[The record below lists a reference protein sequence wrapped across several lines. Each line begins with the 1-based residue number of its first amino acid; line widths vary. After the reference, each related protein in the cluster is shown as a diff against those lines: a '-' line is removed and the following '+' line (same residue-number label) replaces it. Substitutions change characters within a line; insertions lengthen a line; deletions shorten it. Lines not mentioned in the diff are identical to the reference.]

1 MGIPAGRRPVRGRR
15 LPAGLVLVTV
25 LSTACSGGGDPSGS
39 PTILQDP
46 SRPYVV
52 TAVDNHFHDAHPSEP
67 LALDR
72 SLVFKNE
79 GRNLHN
85 VTITGTTLTRDLE
98 PGDRFSIPSLGSLVD
113 GPGRYRLICKYHAD
127 LGMTGDLVV
136 VE

>member
-1 MGIPAGRRPVRGRR
+1 MSR
-15 LPAGLVLVTV
+15 LLALTLVL
-25 LSTACSGGGDPSGS
+25 LSLSACSRDGGSSSSS

-67 LALDR
+67 IALDR
-72 SLVFKNE
+72 TLVFKNE

-85 VTITGTTLTRDLE
+85 VTIQRTTLTRDIA
-98 PGDRFSIPSLGSLVD
+98 PGKSFSIEEVGSLVE

-127 LGMTGDLVV
+127 QGMNGDLVV

>member
-1 MGIPAGRRPVRGRR
+1 MSRILA
-15 LPAGLVLVTV
+15 LTLVL
-25 LSTACSGGGDPSGS
+25 LSLSACSRGGGSS
-39 PTILQDP
+39 SSSQTILQDP

-67 LALDR
+67 IALDR
-72 SLVFKNE
+72 TLVFKNE

-85 VTITGTTLTRDLE
+85 VTIQETTLSRDIE
-98 PGDRFSIPSLGSLVD
+98 PGDSFSIEEIGSLVE

-127 LGMTGDLVV
+127 QGMNGDLVV

>member
-1 MGIPAGRRPVRGRR
+1 MRA
-15 LPAGLVLVTV
+15 AALVVLLVF
-25 LSTACSGGGDPSGS
+25 LSSAACVGEGNGSS

-85 VTITGTTLTRDLE
+85 VTIAGTTLSRDLE
-98 PGDRFSIPSLGSLVD
+98 PDTSFTISSLGSLVD
-113 GPGRYRLICKYHAD
+113 GPGRYRLFCKYHAD

-136 VE
+136 VG

>member
-1 MGIPAGRRPVRGRR
+1 MRAPALAV
-15 LPAGLVLVTV
+15 LLFLWSAGC
-25 LSTACSGGGDPSGS
+25 AGNGGGSS

-72 SLVFKNE
+72 SLVFKNA

-85 VTITGTTLTRDLE
+85 VTIAGTTLTRDLE
-98 PGDRFSIPSLGSLVD
+98 PGGSLTIPSLGSLVD
-113 GPGRYRLICKYHAD
+113 APGRYRLICKYHAD
-127 LGMTGDLVV
+127 VGMSGDLVV

>member
-1 MGIPAGRRPVRGRR
+1 VIRARSGRRARGRR
-15 LPAGLVLVTV
+15 ARAAVLVAF
-25 LSTACSGGGDPSGS
+25 LSASCARGGSSSSDS

-46 SRPYVV
+46 NRPYVV

-72 SLVFKNE
+72 ELVFKSE

-85 VTITGTTLTRDLE
+85 VTIVGTTLSRDFE
-98 PGDRFSIPSLGSLVD
+98 PGERFSIPSLGSLVD
-113 GPGRYRLICKYHAD
+113 GPGSYRLICKYHAD

>member
-1 MGIPAGRRPVRGRR
+1 MRALTGEV
-15 LPAGLVLVTV
+15 VLVA
-25 LSTACSGGGDPSGS
+25 LLAAGCAPGSGS
-39 PTILQDP
+39 PPSPSLLQDP
-46 SRPYVV
+46 NRPYVV

-67 LALDR
+67 LTLDR
-72 SLVFKNE
+72 ALEFKNE

-85 VTITGTTLTRDLE
+85 VTIAGTTLTRDFE
-98 PGDRFSIPSLGSLVD
+98 PGERISIPSLGSLVD

>member
-1 MGIPAGRRPVRGRR
+1 MRPLGSRRACGRGAR
-15 LPAGLVLVTV
+15 AAVLVAF
-25 LSTACSGGGDPSGS
+25 LSTSCARGGSGS
-39 PTILQDP
+39 PGSPTVLQDP
-46 SRPYVV
+46 NRPYVV

-72 SLVFKNE
+72 TLVFKNA

-85 VTITGTTLTRDLE
+85 VTITGSTLSRDLE
-98 PGDRFSIPSLGSLVD
+98 PGESLTIPSLGSLVD

-127 LGMTGDLVV
+127 VGMSGDLVV

>member
-1 MGIPAGRRPVRGRR
+1 MRTPLPV
-15 LPAGLVLVTV
+15 LVLFF
-25 LSTACSGGGDPSGS
+25 LSSAACAGNGGGSGS
-39 PTILQDP
+39 TPTILQDP

-72 SLVFKNE
+72 SLVFKNS

-85 VTITGTTLTRDLE
+85 VTIAGTALSRDLE
-98 PGDRFSIPSLGSLVD
+98 PGESFTIPSLGSLVD

-127 LGMTGDLVV
+127 LGMSGDLVV

>member
-1 MGIPAGRRPVRGRR
+1 MHLLA
-15 LPAGLVLVTV
+15 LVVLLVT
-25 LSTACSGGGDPSGS
+25 LSAACIPDGGSSGSS

-46 SRPYVV
+46 SRPYVI

-67 LALDR
+67 LALER

-85 VTITGTTLTRDLE
+85 VTITGTTVSRDIE
-98 PGDRFSIPSLGSLVD
+98 PGERFSIPSLGSLVD
-113 GPGRYRLICKYHAD
+113 GAGHYRLICKYHAD

-136 VE
+136 VG

>member
-1 MGIPAGRRPVRGRR
+1 VIRILAV
-15 LPAGLVLVTV
+15 ALVLVSV
-25 LSTACSGGGDPSGS
+25 SSACSPDGGSPGLS

-67 LALDR
+67 LALGR
-72 SLVFKNE
+72 TLVFKNE

-85 VTITGTTLTRDLE
+85 VTLQGTTLSRDIA
-98 PGDRFSIPSLGSLVD
+98 PGERFSIDGIGSLVD
-113 GPGRYRLICKYHAD
+113 GPGSYRLICRYHAD
-127 LGMTGDLVV
+127 LGMSGDLVV

>member
-1 MGIPAGRRPVRGRR
+1 MVAPIGRLARGRR
-15 LPAGLVLVTV
+15 ARAAALVTL
-25 LSTACSGGGDPSGS
+25 LSASCARGGSGS
-39 PTILQDP
+39 PSSPILQDP
-46 SRPYVV
+46 NRPYVV
-52 TAVDNHFHDAHPSEP
+52 TAVDNHFHDAHPSEG

-85 VTITGTTLTRDLE
+85 VTIVGTTLSRDFE
-98 PGDRFSIPSLGSLVD
+98 PGERFSIRSLGSLVD
-113 GPGRYRLICKYHAD
+113 GPGSYRLICKYHAD

>member
-1 MGIPAGRRPVRGRR
+1 MIRALAVAA
-15 LPAGLVLVTV
+15 LLVF
-25 LSTACSGGGDPSGS
+25 LSSACSREGGASGP

-67 LALDR
+67 IALDR
-72 SLVFKNE
+72 TLVFKNA

-85 VTITGTTLTRDLE
+85 VTIEGTTLSRDIA
-98 PGDRFSIPSLGSLVD
+98 PGERFSIEPIGSLVD

-127 LGMTGDLVV
+127 LGMSGDLVV
-136 VE
+136 VG

>member
-1 MGIPAGRRPVRGRR
+1 VIRLVVMGA
-15 LPAGLVLVTV
+15 LLLALT
-25 LSTACSGGGDPSGS
+25 TACSPNGPSPDGS
-39 PTILQDP
+39 PPILQDP
-46 SRPYVV
+46 TRPYVV

-72 SLVFKNE
+72 SLVFKNA

-85 VTITGTTLTRDLE
+85 VTIAGTTLTRDLD
-98 PGDRFSIPSLGSLVD
+98 PGASFTIPSLGSLVA

-127 LGMTGDLVV
+127 VGMSGDLVV